1 VGEDQLKKKPGDGES
16 KMKKFV
22 CALGICLA
30 SCFSDMTMAAAVGT
44 VDGVQLPAWLDRA
57 GLTVPISPG
66 IFLQAGDTVRTGAG
80 ARLLLKLDEG
90 SFVKLGENAKFVIER
105 AQPRKGVFEAALN
118 VLNGA
123 FRFTTVALSRS
134 MRRDVRI
141 RVGQNATVGI
151 RGTDL
156 WGRSRDD
163 NDIVCLIEGKIE
175 ITGNDKKPLM
185 LDQPLQLFQSTSA
198 AAPAPISFLSKPELD
213 VFAAETELELGKT
226 SSPQGGWK
234 VVIDG
239 FASRA
244 EAREA
249 ARNLRNNGYPVE
261 VATDNS
267 LIIAKM
273 DSELSAR
280 QLATRLKAGSGF
292 KEVRI
297 AQ

>member
-1 VGEDQLKKKPGDGES
+1 
-16 KMKKFV
+16 
-22 CALGICLA
+22 
-30 SCFSDMTMAAAVGT
+30 MTMAAAVGT

>member
-1 VGEDQLKKKPGDGES
+1 MTKV
-16 KMKKFV
+16 V

-30 SCFSDMTMAAAVGT
+30 SCFAHVTMAAAVGT

-66 IFLQAGDTVRTGAG
+66 VSLQAGDTVRTGAG

-90 SFVKLGENAKFVIER
+90 SFVKLGENARFVIER
-105 AQPRKGVFEAALN
+105 AQPRKGIFEAAMS

-123 FRFTTVALSRS
+123 FRFTTATLSRNLP
-134 MRRDVRI
+134 RDVRI

-156 WGRSRDD
+156 WGRSRED

-175 ITGNDKKPLM
+175 ITGNDKKPML
-185 LDQPLQLFQSTSA
+185 LDQPLQLFQSTSTA
-198 AAPAPISFLSKPELD
+198 PPAPISFLSKPELD
-213 VFAAETELELGKT
+213 VFAAETEMELGKT

-249 ARNLRNNGYPVE
+249 ARNLRHNGYPAE
-261 VATDNS
+261 VTADNY

-280 QLATRLKAGSGF
+280 QLAARLKAGSGF